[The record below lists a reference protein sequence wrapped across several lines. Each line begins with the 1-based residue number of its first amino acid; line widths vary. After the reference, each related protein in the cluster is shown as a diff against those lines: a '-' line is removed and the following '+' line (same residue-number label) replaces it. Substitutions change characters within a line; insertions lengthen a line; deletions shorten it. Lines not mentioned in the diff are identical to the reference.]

1 MSSIKTE
8 LKQCLIHI
16 NRALRLAEIMT
27 CDKSIFYSVFVAKD
41 LIEGQ
46 TMFGETPK
54 ICNDPRLNYG
64 KAGNG
69 GWNPMKSKFPS
80 ILRFNQKTY
89 ENEQETQEENAGFNF
104 VVFRQK
110 PWSQTEILMKE
121 NSNCTFCSLNCDI
134 LSQWE
139 NRNGQHH
146 AALLADEFLLKK
158 NVNEVS
164 SNKECRF
171 YVKKR
176 KPGNL
181 YPNRFENVEHRISKA
196 SWQKMKYSKNEKRR
210 SSRKKQQVPSV
221 TCETCG
227 ITCNGKLQYISHIN
241 GKRHKKCVEHTY

>member
-1 MSSIKTE
+1 MSRIKTE
-8 LKQCLIHI
+8 LKQGLIHL

-27 CDKSIFYSVFVAKD
+27 CDKSLFYSVFVAKD
-41 LIEGQ
+41 LIEGL
-46 TMFGETPK
+46 TMVIETPRIK
-54 ICNDPRLNYG
+54 RSQIYYV

-121 NSNCTFCSLNCDI
+121 NSNCTCCSLNCDS
-134 LSQWE
+134 LSQWV
-139 NRNGQHH
+139 NSNGKHH
-146 AALLADEFLLKK
+146 TTLLADEFLLKK
-158 NVNEVS
+158 TKMRFLA
-164 SNKECRF
+164 KENDGL
-171 YVKKR
+171 YVKER
-176 KPGNL
+176 KPENL

-196 SWQKMKYSKNEKRR
+196 TWQNMKNSKYEKRR
-210 SSRKKQQVPSV
+210 SSRKKHQVPSV

-227 ITCNGKLQYISHIN
+227 INCNGKLQYISHIN
-241 GKRHKKCVEHTY
+241 GKRHKMCVERLYS